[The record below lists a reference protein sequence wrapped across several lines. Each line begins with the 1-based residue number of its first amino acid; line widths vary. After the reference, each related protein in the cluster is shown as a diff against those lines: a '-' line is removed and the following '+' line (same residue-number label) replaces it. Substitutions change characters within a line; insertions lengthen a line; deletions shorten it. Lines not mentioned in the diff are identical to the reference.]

1 MTQDKQKLRSAVW
14 FERNDTAGF
23 FHRTHLKSQGHLNE
37 MFDGRPV
44 IGIANSASDL
54 VPCNAHLTDV
64 AQHVS
69 RGVLEAGGFP
79 LVFPT
84 MSIGDSLMRPSGM
97 MFRNLMSMELE
108 EIVRANPID
117 GVVLLTGCDN
127 TGPAYV
133 MGAASVD
140 VPAIVLHGGPMI
152 SGNFRARTIGSG
164 TDIYSMY
171 DDHRAGQTSSEDF
184 AEAEFGM
191 SRSIGHCNTMGTA
204 STMGAVI
211 EAMGLCLPG
220 SAGIPAVDGRKRAA
234 AQLAGRRI
242 VDLVRDDMRVSKI
255 VTRAALENAIR
266 VNAAIGG
273 GTNTTIHL
281 LALAGRLGI
290 ELTMEDIDA
299 NSRDIPL
306 IANIMPNGQYLME
319 DFFNA
324 GGLPALM
331 NALGDRLNRDAMT
344 VSGKTVGEAV
354 KHAAIHDTRVIT
366 TPDKPFKDMPALAV
380 LHGNL
385 APNGAIIKA
394 TAASP
399 KLLKH
404 KGRAVVFDSIEDM
417 DARIDRD
424 DLEVDADS
432 VLVLKS
438 IGPRSYPGMPELGNI
453 KIPKK
458 LLAQGIKDVLRISD
472 GRMSG
477 TAFGT
482 VVLQVAPEA
491 AVGGP
496 IGLVR
501 NGDFIEID
509 VAQRTLQLHVT
520 AEELELR
527 RRTMTVAPV
536 ATAERGFRRLFV
548 DHVLQAD
555 KGADFDFLRGSSG
568 AAPSARRPY

>member
-1 MTQDKQKLRSAVW
+1 MTEEKGKLRSSVW
-14 FERNDTAGF
+14 FETTDAAGF
-23 FHRTHLKSQGHLNE
+23 FHRTHLKSQGHLKE
-37 MFDGRPV
+37 MFEGRPV

-54 VPCNAHLTDV
+54 VPCNAHLSDI
-64 AQHVS
+64 ADFVS

-108 EIVRANPID
+108 ELVRANPID

-127 TGPAYV
+127 TAPAYV
-133 MGAASVD
+133 MGAASAD
-140 VPAIVLHGGPMI
+140 IPAILVHGGPMI
-152 SGNFRARTIGSG
+152 SGSFHARPVGSG
-164 TDIYSMY
+164 TDIYHMN
-171 DDHRAGQTSSEDF
+171 DDRRAGRVSEEDF
-184 AEAEFGM
+184 ADAEFGM

-204 STMGAVI
+204 STMGAVF

-220 SAGIPAVDGRKRAA
+220 TAGIPAVDARKRST

-242 VDLVRDDMRVSKI
+242 VDLVRNDVRISKI
-255 VTRAALENAIR
+255 ATRAALENAIR

-290 ELTMEDIDA
+290 ELTMDDIDA
-299 NSRDIPL
+299 NSRGIPL

-319 DFFNA
+319 EFFNA

-331 NALGDRLNRDAMT
+331 NALGDRLNLDAMT
-344 VSGKTVGEAV
+344 VSGKTVGEAIASA
-354 KHAAIHDTRVIT
+354 KIHDTRVIT
-366 TPDKPFKDMPALAV
+366 TPDKPFKDLPTLAV
-380 LHGNL
+380 LRGNL
-385 APNGAIIKA
+385 APKGAIIKA

-399 KLLKH
+399 ALLKH
-404 KGRAVVFDSIEDM
+404 SGRAVVFETIEDM

-424 DLEVDADS
+424 DLEVDATS

-458 LLAQGIKDVLRISD
+458 LLAQGVKDILRISD

-482 VVLQVAPEA
+482 VVLQVSPEA

-501 NGDFIEID
+501 DGDLIEID
-509 VAQRTLQLHVT
+509 VAQRLLHLHVSP
-520 AEELELR
+520 EELDER
-527 RRTMTVAPV
+527 RLCASSAVAS
-536 ATAERGFRRLFV
+536 TARGFARLYV

-555 KGADFDFLRGSSG
+555 QGADFDFLVGSSG
-568 AAPSARRPY
+568 AVPSSRRPY